1 MQSAATAVDE
11 EHEKR
16 PKSLFGS
23 IRNRRSG
30 VSTPAGDF
38 NNGRKSSASVMLR
51 DVSRSSKEF
60 FSKLTMRKKG
70 MSLSPKRPVIPYS
83 TVLINVSEEY
93 DLRVAFIGNQNCGKD
108 VLLS

>member
-1 MQSAATAVDE
+1 MQSAATAVDDE
-11 EHEKR
+11 REKR

-23 IRNRRSG
+23 IRNRRSAL
-30 VSTPAGDF
+30 STPAGDF

-70 MSLSPKRPVIPYS
+70 MSLSPTEPAYPP
-83 TVLINVSEEY
+83 VLINDSEEY